1 MRIMIYTLALSALLL
16 APWPSQAQAPASGS
30 VRIEEQTIH
39 LKRESGQEAVIH
51 APVVKGVPDEALRS
65 RIQDS
70 AGLKA
75 GTDKTLEE
83 WKQDFEDSWWLNEIE
98 YKVGYNRNRI
108 LNLIYTVSGAG
119 AYPDSTT
126 TSVVVDL
133 RTGKLLAA
141 RDLFKSSSLKALA
154 AKLNRDLKT
163 DIAATRRKWGADW
176 KDTEEEMKDARFDIG
191 HLNDFT
197 IGARGITFHY
207 DFGFPHVIKAMEPRG
222 TYFLSWKQ
230 LAPYIDRQGPL
241 GVFLDP
247 R

>member
-16 APWPSQAQAPASGS
+16 APWPSQAKAPASGS
-30 VRIEEQTIH
+30 VRIEEQTTH
-39 LKRESGQEAVIH
+39 LKREDGQEAVIH
-51 APVVKGVPDEALRS
+51 APVVKGVPDEDLRS

-83 WKQDFEDSWWLNEIE
+83 WKKDFEESWWLNEIE
-98 YKVGYNRNRI
+98 YKVGYNRNFI

-126 TSVVVDL
+126 TSLVVDL
-133 RTGKLLAA
+133 RTGKRLAA
-141 RDLFKSSSLKALA
+141 RDLFKSSSLGALA
-154 AKLNRDLKT
+154 ARLNRELKA
-163 DIAATRRKWGADW
+163 DVEATRRKWGADW
-176 KDTEEEMKDARFDIG
+176 DGEEDVKNARFDVD

-207 DFGFPHVIKAMEPRG
+207 EFGFAHVMKAEEPRG

-230 LAPYIDRQGPL
+230 LAPYIDRRGPL
-241 GVFLDP
+241 GMFFKN
-247 R
+247 